1 MFGRSRPVTFD
12 PYARRR
18 SRRVPRWLVL
28 LVSGIAIG
36 AAAIVV
42 AEERWLPPRLSAE
55 ASARLQS
62 SYERADAERTRLA
75 AELEATSKRLEA
87 AVAQREAAVKELAAA
102 RAANAELR
110 ADVDALVDAL
120 PPDPRG
126 GTVAVRAARFS
137 QQGTGLV
144 YDVVLSRERAGAKPL
159 GGVMQLIVDGAPAR
173 GPERRLALE
182 PVPISVGRY
191 DSVRGTAPLPEGFRP
206 RQTTVQVLDRIGGK
220 LLGMRIMS
228 LK

>member
-18 SRRVPRWLVL
+18 GRRVPRWLL
-28 LVSGIAIG
+28 LLASGIAIG

-55 ASARLQS
+55 ASARLQT
-62 SYERADAERTRLA
+62 SYEHADAERSRLA
-75 AELEATSKRLEA
+75 RELDATAGRLQA
-87 AVAQREAAVKELAAA
+87 AVAQRDALTKELAAA

-126 GTVAVRAARFS
+126 GAVAVRAARFS
-137 QQGTGLV
+137 QQGTGLS
-144 YDVVLSRERAGAKPL
+144 YDVVLSRERAGSKPL
-159 GGVMQLIVDGAPAR
+159 GGVMQLLVDGAPAR
-173 GPERRLALE
+173 GPERRVALE
-182 PVPISVGRY
+182 PVPVSVGRY
-191 DSVRGTAPLPEGFRP
+191 DSVRGTAALPEGFHP

-220 LLGMRIMS
+220 LLGMRIMN

>member
-1 MFGRSRPVTFD
+1 MLGRSRPVTFD

-18 SRRVPRWLVL
+18 GRRVPRWLVL

-42 AEERWLPPRLSAE
+42 AEERWLPRRLSAD
-55 ASARLQS
+55 ASARLQA
-62 SYERADAERTRLA
+62 SYEHAEAERTRLA
-75 AELEATSKRLEA
+75 GELEATAKRLEA
-87 AVAQREAAVKELAAA
+87 AVAQRETMAKELAAA
-102 RAANAELR
+102 RAAIAELR
-110 ADVDALVDAL
+110 TDVDALVDAL

-126 GTVAVRAARFS
+126 GTVAVRAARFT
-137 QQGTGLV
+137 QQGAGLV

-173 GPERRLALE
+173 GPERRVALE
-182 PVPISVGRY
+182 PVPVSVGRY
-191 DSVRGTAPLPEGFRP
+191 DSVRGTATLPEGFRP